1 MAAAPTS
8 TSQTLEDLVRA
19 VETTHDHYI
28 RSLRGLHDG
37 LGIRGNGVVGH
48 NAGANAQQAA
58 PGRRDRDRADS
69 RSSTLPL
76 AMTPPLRAFTTF
88 SNPPASYGSDTNI
101 AAHAAGSGGGSGNA
115 SSIQFSLQSSLPR
128 LRRSTLEATAERPV
142 SLCPSPRPLLPL
154 TPVPNHD
161 PQQHHDFALIP
172 DEDIS
177 FIPLLDATS
186 GGASATRPLV
196 PPAPSSVVTNE
207 PDVILVPRGHPRH
220 RLTPMSFSDDMLM
233 RHLCDPCL
241 VGGGG
246 GDDDP
251 VEVPLAQVLDEAT
264 RRRGEMSNPALSF
277 RDFASFERESY
288 VSTTLEVYDVT
299 EDSSAVR
306 VGVDADGGAGG
317 GSSTMGARYGG
328 DGVPY
333 ETADGIVDAPA
344 VWEVIKDVNLDG
356 DAVGRITIVQE
367 PTPLI
372 LAALHLTMSPHFDMS
387 ELLSNLLSEAPNRG
401 RTHAFMHRA
410 FERAPSTLLL
420 RPQSSLLDALP
431 SPPPIP
437 EPVASFAHLRQRSF
451 FFVFKYY
458 TSVGE
463 GLEPAPWQRFDK
475 RPVDKRLGD
484 HIDIAE
490 CSSVLGL
497 SLGGAPTKPLRMRP
511 RRERVRE
518 GFLFDTFGPWHLLS
532 IQSFPDDQHTVRG
545 EDFQLKSFYNGPY
558 AFLDLL
564 ISEYRDAGKRNL
576 ILHDRI
582 TKLIT
587 PPTEFMFD
595 RRLRDKL
602 LFEDKHFTYIRRYF
616 WAYNTLAVINTG
628 IKAMVAAYAD
638 TFTDDFWAGTH
649 PLLWPHPAPASP
661 EGLAYRD
668 KMAVLR
674 RELDKVVAELAE
686 VLRRNER
693 TRKEIE
699 NLRDQLFSGS
709 SIKESRRAIDQ
720 GDNIQILTMI
730 SMVFLPLTFVTS
742 VFGMTEFTIEATDWR
757 FAVTMVFVCVP
768 FMIVVFLF
776 QTRSFRLVLNKLA
789 AGGSWVVLFL
799 RAAVGSRWQD
809 AVPDAHHHQQ
819 QQQQQQQHPAHAHQ
833 QHQHQHQ
840 QAPRRGRKR
849 RLVAAAAGGRATS
862 RFGGLRPWWP
872 WARPSGAPVV
882 AADEVGL
889 GKV

>member
-1 MAAAPTS
+1 MATGPGLPP
-8 TSQTLEDLVRA
+8 QNLEELIRA
-19 VETTHDHYI
+19 VEATHEQYV
-28 RSLRGLHDG
+28 RSLRSLHDG
-37 LGIRGNGVVGH
+37 LGAGGNGIVNPNH
-48 NAGANAQQAA
+48 ISHATAHTAAGGGGGGNSSNIGTHAA
-58 PGRRDRDRADS
+58 ARRERDRADS
-69 RSSTLPL
+69 RSSTIPL

-88 SNPPASYGSDTNI
+88 SNPPTSFGSDSSL
-101 AAHAAGSGGGSGNA
+101 AVGSGSGTA
-115 SSIQFSLQSSLPR
+115 IQFSQPSSLPR

-154 TPVPNHD
+154 TPVPNSD
-161 PQQHHDFALIP
+161 PHQHHDFSIIA
-172 DEDIS
+172 DEDIA
-177 FIPLLDATS
+177 FIPLLDASSSS
-186 GGASATRPLV
+186 GSAGPPV

-207 PDVILVPRGHPRH
+207 PDVILVPRGYQRH
-220 RLTPMSFSDDMLM
+220 CLTPMAFSDDMLM
-233 RHLCDPCL
+233 RHLRDPCL
-241 VGGGG
+241 VGDASGEE
-246 GDDDP
+246 D
-251 VEVPLAQVLDEAT
+251 VARVPLAQVLEEAT
-264 RRRGEMSNPALSF
+264 RRWGDMSNPAMSF
-277 RDFASFERESY
+277 RDFATAERESY
-288 VSTTLEVYDVT
+288 MNTTFEVYDIM

-306 VGVDADGGAGG
+306 VGVDADAFAGG
-317 GSSTMGARYGG
+317 GGAALGTRYGG

-333 ETADGIVDAPA
+333 ETTDGIVDAST

-367 PTPLI
+367 PSPLI

-387 ELLSNLLSEAPNRG
+387 ELLSNLVSETPNRG

-410 FERAPSTLLL
+410 FERPPS
-420 RPQSSLLDALP
+420 PISQSQSLAQPSLLETPPIGA
-431 SPPPIP
+431 PPIP
-437 EPVASFAHLRQRSF
+437 EPVSSFAHLRQRSF

-463 GLEPAPWQRFDK
+463 RLEPAPWQRYDK

-497 SLGGAPTKPLRMRP
+497 SLGGAPTKPLRMRS

-518 GFLFDTFGPWHLLS
+518 GFLFDTFGPWHILS

-564 ISEYRDAGKRNL
+564 ITEYRDAGKRNL

-638 TFTDDFWAGTH
+638 TFTDEFWAGTH
-649 PLLWPHPAPASP
+649 PLLWPHPAPASS

-674 RELDKVVAELAE
+674 RELDKVVAELGE

-742 VFGMTEFTIEATDWR
+742 VFGMTEFTIQVTDWR
-757 FAVTMVFVCVP
+757 FAVTMVLVCVP
-768 FMIVVFLF
+768 FMIIVFLF
-776 QTRSFRLVLNKLA
+776 QTRSFSLVFRKVATAGSYVASLPLTALA
-789 AGGSWVVLFL
+789 
-799 RAAVGSRWQD
+799 SRRPQD
-809 AVPDAHHHQQ
+809 GAPD
-819 QQQQQQQHPAHAHQ
+819 
-833 QHQHQHQ
+833 QHQHQ
-840 QAPRRGRKR
+840 PPPRRRGRH
-849 RLVAAAAGGRATS
+849 RLVTTAVEGRAGTRS
-862 RFGGLRPWWP
+862 ANWRSWLWP
-872 WARPSGAPVV
+872 GQKKVV
-882 AADEVGL
+882 VTTDDVNL